1 MLRSGRNGDL
11 TLSVVGN
18 FCEPGFDLQTPF
30 DAAVVIGTI
39 VRPTLKDALLS
50 VFRQTHPGRIQIML
64 GIDKALGDRG
74 VIDEALKHRPP
85 NQVVTLLDLGYST
98 SMRHGGV
105 HADLWGGALHTVLSY
120 LANSRYITYLADDN
134 WMHEQHVSTLLSA
147 IGDRDWA
154 FSLRWYVD
162 DATRKPLCVDLWE
175 SVGPGAGVYAETF
188 GGFVDPNCMFI
199 DKIRCE
205 PVLRHR
211 SVSFMSS
218 VGPAPS
224 DRGLFDQLRHRPWVC
239 TGQPTSY
246 YTIQPSDTNHESR
259 MELIRRF
266 LAEHGNEALP
276 ANVLGRERV

>member
-1 MLRSGRNGDL
+1 
-11 TLSVVGN
+11 
-18 FCEPGFDLQTPF
+18 
-30 DAAVVIGTI
+30 
-39 VRPTLKDALLS
+39 
-50 VFRQTHPGRIQIML
+50 
-64 GIDKALGDRG
+64 
-74 VIDEALKHRPP
+74 
-85 NQVVTLLDLGYST
+85 
-98 SMRHGGV
+98 
-105 HADLWGGALHTVLSY
+105 
-120 LANSRYITYLADDN
+120 
-134 WMHEQHVSTLLSA
+134 MHEEHVSTLLA
-147 IGDRDWA
+147 TIGEHDWA

-175 SVGPGAGVYAETF
+175 SVGPRAGVYAETF

-199 DKIRCE
+199 DKVRCE

-211 SVSFMSS
+211 SIPFVSA
-218 VGPAPS
+218 VGPTPS

-266 LAEHGNEALP
+266 LAEHGNQALP

>member
-1 MLRSGRNGDL
+1 M
-11 TLSVVGN
+11 SVVGN

-39 VRPTLKDALLS
+39 VRPTLKDALMS
-50 VFRQTHPGRIQIML
+50 VFRQTHPGRLQIML
-64 GIDKALGDRG
+64 GIDKAMGDRG
-74 VIDEALKHRPP
+74 VIEEALKHRPP
-85 NQVVTLLDLGYST
+85 NQAVTLLDLGYST

-134 WMHEQHVSTLLSA
+134 WMHEEHVSTLLA
-147 IGDRDWA
+147 TIGEHDWA

-175 SVGPGAGVYAETF
+175 SVGPRAGVYADTF

-199 DKIRCE
+199 DKVRCE
-205 PVLRHR
+205 AVLRHR
-211 SVSFMSS
+211 SIPFMSA

-246 YTIQPSDTNHESR
+246 YTIQPSDTNYESR
-259 MELIRRF
+259 MDLIRRF
-266 LAEHGNEALP
+266 LAEHGNQALP

>member
-1 MLRSGRNGDL
+1 M
-11 TLSVVGN
+11 TVVAN
-18 FCEPGFDLQTPF
+18 FHDEGFDLQQPF
-30 DAAVVIGTI
+30 DAAVVISTI
-39 VRPTLKDALLS
+39 LRPTLKDALLS

-74 VIDEALKHRPP
+74 VLEEALKHRPP
-85 NQVVTLLDLGYST
+85 NQAVTLLELGYST
-98 SMRHGGV
+98 SARHGGV
-105 HADLWGGALHTVLSY
+105 HADLWGGALPTVLGY
-120 LANSRYITYLADDN
+120 LANSRYIAPLADDN
-134 WMHEQHVSTLLSA
+134 WMHDQHIATLLAA

-188 GGFVDPNCMFI
+188 GGFVDPNCMLL
-199 DKIRCE
+199 DKVRSE

-211 SVSFMSS
+211 SLTFMSP

-224 DRGLFDQLRHRPWVC
+224 DRGVFDQLRHRPWVC

-246 YTIQPSDTNHESR
+246 YTIQPSDTNHQSR
-259 MELIRRF
+259 MTLIRQF
-266 LAEHGNEALP
+266 LAEQGNAALP
-276 ANVLGRERV
+276 SGVLGRERV